1 MTAEQIQTEIDQ
13 ITTALSQIRIAG
25 QSYTISTA
33 SSTRTVTM
41 ADYDKLKQE
50 RRELILQLE
59 ELNGTAGMTLTA
71 GW

>member
-1 MTAEQIQTEIDQ
+1 MTAAQIQAEIDEL
-13 ITTALSQIRIAG
+13 TTAISQIRIAG
-25 QSYTISTA
+25 QSYTINSG

-41 ADYDKLKQE
+41 ADYDKLVRD
-50 RRELILQLE
+50 RRDLQLQLD